1 MALTLLGTYF
11 LSVIL
16 LLMTPGP
23 VVALV
28 THTALREGHR
38 RAFVTVAGTNVG
50 SLGLIL
56 MATLLLSGMITLH
69 PLALPVVGIAGA
81 LFLAG
86 MALQLLRSSGG
97 PQAAASRSAGG
108 FIAGLMTAIANPKDI
123 LFFAAFFPQFVPV
136 TPRFAL
142 SIMLLT
148 AIWVVLDLLIL
159 SLWILSV
166 RRYLPQRYTRAV
178 NRVTALF
185 LLAVAASGLA
195 LNVPALC

>member
-1 MALTLLGTYF
+1 MALTLAGTYV

-50 SLGLIL
+50 SLLLIL
-56 MATLLLSGMITLH
+56 MATLLLGGVITLH
-69 PLALPVVGIAGA
+69 PLALPMVGIAGA

-86 MALQLLRSSGG
+86 MALQLLRSSG
-97 PQAAASRSAGG
+97 PQAADPRSGGG
-108 FIAGLMTAIANPKDI
+108 FITGLMTAIANPKDI
-123 LFFAAFFPQFVPV
+123 LFFAAFFPQFVAV

-142 SIMLLT
+142 SITLLT
-148 AIWVVLDLLIL
+148 VIWVVLDLLIL
-159 SLWILSV
+159 SLWIFSV
-166 RRYLPQRYTRAV
+166 RRWLPQRYTRTV
-178 NRVTALF
+178 NRLTALF
-185 LLAVAASGLA
+185 LLAVAVTGLVINVRA
-195 LNVPALC
+195 LG

>member
-16 LLMTPGP
+16 LLITPGP

-28 THTALREGHR
+28 THTALREGYR
-38 RAFVTVAGTNVG
+38 RAFSTVAGTNVG
-50 SLGLIL
+50 SLILIL
-56 MATLLLSGMITLH
+56 MATLLLSGVITLH

-86 MALQLLRSSGG
+86 MAFQMLRNCGT
-97 PQAAASRSAGG
+97 QAADSRSGGG
-108 FIAGLMTAIANPKDI
+108 FIPGLMTAIANPKDI

-136 TPRFAL
+136 TPRFGL
-142 SIMLLT
+142 SIALLT
-148 AIWVVLDLLIL
+148 GIWVVLDLLIL
-159 SLWILSV
+159 SMWILSV

-178 NRVTALF
+178 NRMTALF
-185 LLAVAASGLA
+185 LLVVAVTGLVINVRA
-195 LNVPALC
+195 LG